1 VGASTG
7 IHRLPAPAR
16 RCAVYAVD
24 VGEKLIDESL
34 RKDPRVILI
43 ERVNFRYAPAGLL
56 PEKVALASVDVSF
69 IALRHILPVLCRF
82 LLPGANV
89 LALVKPQFEVGKEW
103 VGKGGVVRDEGKRLE
118 AVRKVA
124 DFAATL
130 GFSLANQAE
139 SRVRGPGGN
148 REVFLHLRWEGDGSS
163 RMPLTSLKMNCSFL
177 HNEQY
182 LV

>member
-1 VGASTG
+1 MKASG
-7 IHRLPAPAR
+7 KIPGHP
-16 RCAVYAVD
+16 
-24 VGEKLIDESL
+24 S
-34 RKDPRVILI
+34 RK
-43 ERVNFRYAPAGLL
+43 VNFRHAPRASSG
-56 PEKVALASVDVSF
+56 KVALASVDVSF
-69 IALRHILPVLCRF
+69 IALRHILPVLRRF

-148 REVFLHLRWEGDGSS
+148 REVFLHLRWEGDAG
-163 RMPLTSLKMNCSFL
+163 RQNALDFA
-177 HNEQY
+177 
-182 LV
+182 